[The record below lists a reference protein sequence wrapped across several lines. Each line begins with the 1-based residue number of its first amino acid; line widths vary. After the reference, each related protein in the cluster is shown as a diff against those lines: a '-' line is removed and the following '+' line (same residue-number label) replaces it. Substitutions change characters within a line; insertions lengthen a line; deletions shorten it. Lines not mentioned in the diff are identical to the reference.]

1 MTSWT
6 EAVDVISG
14 LGPRLITSSRA
25 WLRDRPWPG
34 SYVRGGRSGLRCDGS
49 LSGVRTCG
57 RSPDCVPPFSARG
70 AAVRFYRRGVDQH
83 LSRCAAGRRK
93 RMEDVEPYP
102 FGRPA
107 YEAVVKRL
115 ARAVD
120 DRRIRPT
127 ATGLQHMHDAAD
139 DAAIIHSRFTASVGR
154 QMRRKPRELTI
165 VQP

>member
-1 MTSWT
+1 MQSATWPPVSRKAIGRQQASVSAWIF
-6 EAVDVISG
+6 VV
-14 LGPRLITSSRA
+14 LPPRE
-25 WLRDRPWPG
+25 RPIA
-34 SYVRGGRSGLRCDGS
+34 
-49 LSGVRTCG
+49 
-57 RSPDCVPPFSARG
+57 CVPPFSARS

-83 LSRCAAGRRK
+83 LSRWAAGTSQ

-154 QMRRKPRELTI
+154 Q
-165 VQP
+165 

>member
-1 MTSWT
+1 M
-6 EAVDVISG
+6 
-14 LGPRLITSSRA
+14 
-25 WLRDRPWPG
+25 
-34 SYVRGGRSGLRCDGS
+34 
-49 LSGVRTCG
+49 
-57 RSPDCVPPFSARG
+57 
-70 AAVRFYRRGVDQH
+70 RFYRRGVDQH
-83 LSRCAAGRRK
+83 LSRWAAGRRK

-165 VQP
+165 VQPEMISIHCRSPFGDLESENARFGNPVYGSAP